1 MARKKE
7 FVAGFRSEFLGVSAG
22 KLGSIPVGMLNLRLN
37 PKENFQSLTVML
49 DRPALERLV
58 EDVSHLLATSKM
70 LAKGEHMTVHLA
82 EVEAIHNKLT
92 D

>member
-7 FVAGFRSEFLGVSAG
+7 FVAGFRSEYLGASAA
-22 KLGSIPVGMLNLRLN
+22 KLGSTPVGMLTLRLN

-49 DRPALERLV
+49 DRPALERLA
-58 EDVSHLLATSKM
+58 EDVAYLLATSKM
-70 LAKGEHMTVHLA
+70 LAKGEHMSVRLA
-82 EVEAIHNKLT
+82 EVEALHSKLT